1 MNKLT
6 CAFLQGRTRIPY
18 PLFCFLLM
26 PLFLCA
32 QAAAPATGAAQSTR
46 TAGGGAVAE
55 SQAVAVLPL
64 IEELSKTV
72 KSGTSSQE
80 KLKAAEMLAPLQE
93 QTGLYADASATYGT
107 AASLAG
113 VQNARGQRL
122 LLGSVR
128 CALSCADVSA
138 ADFLLSTAFSPP
150 ADAEIRASAKLY
162 ALWSWIIKAQNEK
175 ELEGPVSV
183 LKSYASAADM
193 ADLKPVILLTLHHI
207 TGEKKWAEALT
218 GEFPDSPEA
227 AVAAGKAQILP
238 APFWFFLKA
247 HTETVEKA
255 P

>member
-1 MNKLT
+1 MNTLT
-6 CAFLQGRTRIPY
+6 CAFLQGRSRILY
-18 PLFCFLLM
+18 PLFCYLLIPVFLS
-26 PLFLCA
+26 A
-32 QAAAPATGAAQSTR
+32 QAVPQPGTNPPS
-46 TAGGGAVAE
+46 E
-55 SQAVAVLPL
+55 SQTAVLPL
-64 IEELSKTV
+64 MEELSKTV
-72 KSGTSSQE
+72 KSSAPADRR
-80 KLKAAEMLAPLQE
+80 LKAAQMLAPLQE

-113 VQNARGQRL
+113 VQSAKGQHL

-183 LKSYASAADM
+183 LKSYAAAADM
-193 ADLKPVILLTLHHI
+193 ASLKPVILLTLHHI
-207 TGEKKWAEALT
+207 TGEKKWAETLT
-218 GEFPDSPEA
+218 NEFPDSPEA
-227 AVAAGKAQILP
+227 AVAGGKARLLP
-238 APFWFFLKA
+238 APFWFFLKP
-247 HTETVEKA
+247 HTETSEKA